1 VDDGGGMIVARNIKR
16 RIGGLDD
23 ISLDVPAGACT
34 AIIGPNGAGKS
45 TLLDVLAGRSK
56 ADSGSVAFGGR
67 PIGDWPAVALA
78 TKRAFLP
85 QSLEVAFPIRVMDL
99 VMLGRSPYHGKSSAQ
114 EDRAAAETALRLTD
128 AWHLRDRSYQRIS
141 GGERQRVQLARVIA
155 QIWRQQSEDGEPRML
170 LLDEPTASLDPG
182 HRLAVM
188 RLLRDLTIA
197 GIGVVLALHDL
208 NDAARFADRVVLLHQ
223 GRIVSEGGP
232 EAAMQAEVLSAAY
245 GAEAQ
250 VLRMADQAPVI
261 VFR

>member
-1 VDDGGGMIVARNIKR
+1 MISAQNIRR

-23 ISLDVPAGACT
+23 ISLEIPAGACT

-45 TLLDVLAGRSK
+45 TLLDVLAGRSR
-56 ADSGSVAFGGR
+56 ADSGTVTFGGR
-67 PIGDWPAVALA
+67 PIADWAPVELA
-78 TKRAFLP
+78 CRRAFLP
-85 QSLEVAFPIRVMDL
+85 QSLEVAFPIRVIDL
-99 VMLGRSPYHGKSSAQ
+99 VMLGRSPYHGKASAQ

-128 AWHLRDRSYQRIS
+128 AWGLRDRSYHRIS

-155 QIWRQQSEDGEPRML
+155 QVWRPLQQDGEPRML

-182 HRLAVM
+182 HRLGVM
-188 RLLRDLTIA
+188 RLLRDLTMS
-197 GIGVVLALHDL
+197 GIGIVLALHDL

-232 EAAMQAEVLSAAY
+232 DAAMQAEVLTAAY
-245 GAEAQ
+245 GAEAEIIRA
-250 VLRMADQAPVI
+250 VDRAPVI

>member
-1 VDDGGGMIVARNIKR
+1 MISARHISR
-16 RIGGLDD
+16 RIGGLSD
-23 ISLDVPAGACT
+23 ISLEVPAGACT

-45 TLLDVLAGRSK
+45 TLLDVLAGRSQ
-56 ADSGSVAFGGR
+56 ADSGSVAFGGE
-67 PIGDWPAVALA
+67 PIADWAPVELA
-78 TKRAFLP
+78 CRRAFLP

-99 VMLGRSPYHGKSSAQ
+99 VMLGRSPYHGRSPAR
-114 EDRAAAETALRLTD
+114 EDRAATETALRLTD

-155 QIWRQQSEDGEPRML
+155 QIWRKPSEDGEPRML

-197 GIGVVLALHDL
+197 GIGVVLAMHDL
-208 NDAARFADRVVLLHQ
+208 NDAARFADRVVLLHH
-223 GRIVSEGGP
+223 GRIISEGGP
-232 EAAMQAEVLSAAY
+232 EDAMQAEVLTAAY

-250 VLRMADQAPVI
+250 IIRAADTAPVI

>member
-1 VDDGGGMIVARNIKR
+1 MIRAQNIRR

-23 ISLDVPAGACT
+23 ISLEVPAGACT

-45 TLLDVLAGRSK
+45 TLLDVLAGRSR
-56 ADSGSVAFGGR
+56 ADSGAVQFGGR
-67 PIGDWPAVALA
+67 PIGDWKPIDLA
-78 TKRAFLP
+78 TRRAFLP

-99 VMLGRSPYHGKSSAQ
+99 VMLGRAPYHGKVTAQ

-155 QIWRQQSEDGEPRML
+155 QIWRKQDGEPRML

-223 GRIVSEGGP
+223 GRILSGGGP

-250 VLRMADQAPVI
+250 VLRMPDAAPVI

>member
-1 VDDGGGMIVARNIKR
+1 MIRARNISR
-16 RIGGLDD
+16 RIGGLTD
-23 ISLDVPAGACT
+23 ISLEVPVGACT

-45 TLLDVLAGRSK
+45 TLLDVLAGRSGV
-56 ADSGSVAFGGR
+56 DSGSVTFGDK
-67 PIGDWPAVALA
+67 PIGDWAPVALA
-78 TKRAFLP
+78 RRRAFLP
-85 QSLEVAFPIRVMDL
+85 QSLEVAFSIRVMDL
-99 VMLGRSPYHGKSSAQ
+99 VMLGRSPYHGTSPAR

-128 AWHLRDRSYQRIS
+128 AWHLRDRAYQRIS
-141 GGERQRVQLARVIA
+141 GGERQRVQLARAIA
-155 QIWRQQSEDGEPRML
+155 QVWRKPSEDGEPRML

-188 RLLRDLTIA
+188 RLLKDLTLA

-232 EAAMQAEVLSAAY
+232 EAAMQAKVLSSAY

-250 VLRMADQAPVI
+250 VIRMADAAPVI

>member
-1 VDDGGGMIVARNIKR
+1 MITARNIRR

-23 ISLDVPAGACT
+23 VSLEVPAGACT

-45 TLLDVLAGRSK
+45 TLLDVLAGRSR
-56 ADSGSVAFGGR
+56 ADSGVVQFGGR
-67 PIGDWPAVALA
+67 PIADWAPIALA
-78 TKRAFLP
+78 TRRAFLP
-85 QSLEVAFPIRVMDL
+85 QSLEVAFPIRVIDL
-99 VMLGRSPYHGKSSAQ
+99 VMLGRSPYHCKTSAG

-155 QIWRQQSEDGEPRML
+155 QVWRPAQQDGEPRML

-208 NDAARFADRVVLLHQ
+208 NDAARFADRVILLHQ
-223 GRIVSEGGP
+223 GRILSEGGP
-232 EAAMQAEVLSAAY
+232 AAAMQAEVLTSAY
-245 GAEAQ
+245 GAQAEII
-250 VLRMADQAPVI
+250 RMADQAPVI

>member
-1 VDDGGGMIVARNIKR
+1 MISARNITR
-16 RIGGLDD
+16 RIGGLSD
-23 ISLDVPAGACT
+23 ISLDVPPGAIT

-45 TLLDVLAGRSK
+45 TLLDVLAGRSA
-56 ADSGSVAFGGR
+56 ADSGTVTFGGK
-67 PIGDWPAVALA
+67 PVAGWAPVELA
-78 TKRAFLP
+78 CRRAFLP

-99 VMLGRSPYHGKSSAQ
+99 VMLGRSPYHGKVSAR
-114 EDRAAAETALRLTD
+114 EARAAVETALRLTD
-128 AWHLRDRSYQRIS
+128 AWHLKDRSYQRIS

-155 QIWRQQSEDGEPRML
+155 QIWRPLRELVEPPML
-170 LLDEPTASLDPG
+170 LLHEPPASLDPG

-188 RLLRDLTIA
+188 RLLRDLTIS

-232 EAAMQAEVLSAAY
+232 EAAMQAEVLSSAY

-250 VLRMADQAPVI
+250 VIRMPDAAPVI

>member
-1 VDDGGGMIVARNIKR
+1 MIRARNITR
-16 RIGGLDD
+16 RIGGLRD

-45 TLLDVLAGRSK
+45 TLLDVLAGRSHADRGTVTFGGK
-56 ADSGSVAFGGR
+56 PIADSA
-67 PIGDWPAVALA
+67 PIELA
-78 TKRAFLP
+78 RRRAFLP
-85 QSLEVAFPIRVMDL
+85 QSLEVAFPIRVIDL
-99 VMLGRSPYHGKSSAQ
+99 VMLGRAPYHGKASAK
-114 EDRAAAETALRLTD
+114 ENRAAAETALRLTD
-128 AWHLRDRSYQRIS
+128 AWGLRDRSTQRIS

-155 QIWRQQSEDGEPRML
+155 QVWRPQDEDGEPRML

-223 GRIVSEGGP
+223 GRILSEGDP
-232 EAAMQAEVLSAAY
+232 EAAMQAAVLTSAY
-245 GAEAQ
+245 GAEAEIIH
-250 VLRMADQAPVI
+250 RADAAPVI

>member
-1 VDDGGGMIVARNIKR
+1 MISARNISR
-16 RIGGLDD
+16 RIGGLSD
-23 ISLDVPAGACT
+23 ISLEVPAGACT

-45 TLLDVLAGRSK
+45 TLLDVLAGRSR
-56 ADSGSVAFGGR
+56 ADSGNVTFGGK
-67 PIGDWPAVALA
+67 PIGEWAPVELA
-78 TKRAFLP
+78 CRRAFLP

-99 VMLGRSPYHGKSSAQ
+99 VMLGRSPHHGKASGR

-155 QIWRQQSEDGEPRML
+155 QIWRQPGADGAPRML

-188 RLLRDLTIA
+188 RLLRDLTLS

-208 NDAARFADRVVLLHQ
+208 NDAARFADRVILLHQ
-223 GRIVSEGGP
+223 GRILSEGGP

-250 VLRMADQAPVI
+250 VLQMADAAPVI

>member
-1 VDDGGGMIVARNIKR
+1 MITARNIRR

-23 ISLDVPAGACT
+23 ISLDVPAGSCT

-45 TLLDVLAGRSK
+45 TLLDLLAGRSR
-56 ADSGSVAFGGR
+56 ADSGTVTFGGR
-67 PIGDWPAVALA
+67 PIADWAAVDLA
-78 TKRAFLP
+78 TRRAFLP

-99 VMLGRSPYHGKSSAQ
+99 VRLGRSPYHGRTAAQ
-114 EDRAAAETALRLTD
+114 DDRAAAETALRLTD

-155 QIWRQQSEDGEPRML
+155 QIWRPAQQDGEPRML

-188 RLLRDLTIA
+188 RLLRDLTMA
-197 GIGVVLALHDL
+197 GIGVVLAMHDL

-223 GRIVSEGGP
+223 GRILSEGGP
-232 EAAMQAEVLSAAY
+232 EDAMQAEVLTSAY

-250 VLRMADQAPVI
+250 IIHTADAAPVI

>member
-1 VDDGGGMIVARNIKR
+1 MIRARDISR
-16 RIGGLDD
+16 RIGGLSE
-23 ISLDVPAGACT
+23 ISLEVPAGACT
-34 AIIGPNGAGKS
+34 AVIGPNGAGKS
-45 TLLDVLAGRSK
+45 TLLDVLAGRTH
-56 ADSGSVAFGGR
+56 ADSGTVAFDGK
-67 PIGDWPAVALA
+67 PIGDWAPIDLA
-78 TKRAFLP
+78 CRRAFLP

-99 VMLGRSPYHGKSSAQ
+99 VMLGRSPYHGKSPAG

-128 AWHLRDRSYQRIS
+128 AWHLRGRSYQRIS

-155 QIWRQQSEDGEPRML
+155 QIWRRQSDGRESRML

-188 RLLRDLTIA
+188 RLLRDLTTA

-208 NDAARFADRVVLLHQ
+208 NDAARFADRVILLHQ
-223 GRIVSEGGP
+223 GRILSEGGP
-232 EAAMQAEVLSAAY
+232 EAAMQAQVLTSAY

-250 VLRMADQAPVI
+250 VIHMADDQAPVI

>member
-1 VDDGGGMIVARNIKR
+1 MIGARNIRR

-45 TLLDVLAGRSK
+45 TLLDVLAGRSR
-56 ADSGSVAFGGR
+56 ADSGAIAFGNR
-67 PIGDWPAVALA
+67 PIADWPALELA
-78 TKRAFLP
+78 RLRAFLP
-85 QSLEVAFPIRVMDL
+85 QSLEVAFPIRVLDL
-99 VMLGRSPYHGKSSAQ
+99 VMLGRSPHHGLASAR
-114 EDRAAAETALRLTD
+114 EDRAAVETALRLTD

-155 QIWRQQSEDGEPRML
+155 QIWRPADRDGEPRML

-188 RLLRDLTIA
+188 RLLRDLTLA
-197 GIGVVLALHDL
+197 GIGVVIALHDL
-208 NDAARFADRVVLLHQ
+208 NDAARFADRVVLLHR
-223 GRIVSEGGP
+223 GRIVSAGGP
-232 EAAMQAEVLSAAY
+232 EAAMQPEVLSSAY

-250 VLRMADQAPVI
+250 VIRMADAAPVI

>member
-1 VDDGGGMIVARNIKR
+1 MIRARNIRR

-45 TLLDVLAGRSK
+45 TLLDLLAGRSR
-56 ADSGSVAFGGR
+56 ADDGMVQFGGR
-67 PIGDWPAVALA
+67 PIADWAPVELA
-78 TKRAFLP
+78 RRRAFLP
-85 QSLEVAFPIRVMDL
+85 QSLEVAFSIRVMDL
-99 VMLGRSPYHGKSSAQ
+99 VMLGRSPYHGRASAR
-114 EDRAAAETALRLTD
+114 ENGAAAETALRLTD

-141 GGERQRVQLARVIA
+141 GGERQRVQLARAIA
-155 QIWRQQSEDGEPRML
+155 QVWRPQPQEGEPRML

-188 RLLRDLTIA
+188 RLLRDLTIS
-197 GIGVVLALHDL
+197 GIGIVLALHDL
-208 NDAARFADRVVLLHQ
+208 NDAARFTDRVILLHQ

-232 EAAMQAEVLSAAY
+232 EAAMRAEVLSSAY

-250 VLRMADQAPVI
+250 IIRMPDAAPVI

>member
-1 VDDGGGMIVARNIKR
+1 MIRASNISR
-16 RIGGLDD
+16 RIGGLSDL
-23 ISLDVPAGACT
+23 SLEVPAGACT

-45 TLLDVLAGRSK
+45 TLLDLLAGRSA
-56 ADSGSVAFGGR
+56 ADSGSVSFGGK
-67 PIGDWPAVALA
+67 PIADWAPVALA
-78 TKRAFLP
+78 RRRAFLP

-99 VMLGRSPYHGKSSAQ
+99 VMLGRSPYHGKTSAR

-128 AWHLRDRSYQRIS
+128 AWQLRDRSYQRIS

-155 QIWRQQSEDGEPRML
+155 QVWRLREDSEPRML

-223 GRIVSEGGP
+223 GRIISEGGP
-232 EAAMQAEVLSAAY
+232 EAALQAEVLSSAY

-250 VLRMADQAPVI
+250 VIRTADAAPVI

>member
-1 VDDGGGMIVARNIKR
+1 MITARNVRR

-23 ISLDVPAGACT
+23 ITLEIPAGACT

-45 TLLDVLAGRSK
+45 TLLDVLAGRSR
-56 ADSGSVAFGGR
+56 ADSGRVQFGGR
-67 PIGDWPAVALA
+67 PIADWAPVELA
-78 TKRAFLP
+78 CRRAFLP
-85 QSLEVAFPIRVMDL
+85 QSLEVAFPIRVIDL
-99 VMLGRSPYHGKSSAQ
+99 VMLGRSPYHGKASAR

-128 AWHLRDRSYQRIS
+128 AWHLRDRAYQRIS

-155 QIWRQQSEDGEPRML
+155 QVWRPQPQDGEPRML

-188 RLLRDLTIA
+188 RLLRDLTIS

-223 GRIVSEGGP
+223 GRILSEGGP
-232 EAAMQAEVLSAAY
+232 EAAMQAGVLSSAY

-250 VLRMADQAPVI
+250 VIRMADQAPVI

>member
-1 VDDGGGMIVARNIKR
+1 MITAHNIRR

-23 ISLDVPAGACT
+23 ISIDIPAGACT

-45 TLLDVLAGRSK
+45 TLLDVLAGRTK
-56 ADSGSVAFGGR
+56 ADSGSVLFGGR
-67 PIGDWPAVALA
+67 PIADWAPVELA
-78 TKRAFLP
+78 CRRAFLP
-85 QSLEVAFPIRVMDL
+85 QALEVAFPIRVIDL
-99 VMLGRSPYHGKSSAQ
+99 VMLGRSPYHGKASAQ
-114 EDRAAAETALRLTD
+114 EDRAAAETALRLTE
-128 AWHLRDRSYQRIS
+128 AWPLRDRSYQRIS

-155 QIWRQQSEDGEPRML
+155 QVWRPAHEDGEPRIL

-182 HRLAVM
+182 HRLSVM
-188 RLLRDLTIA
+188 RLLRDLTIS

-223 GRIVSEGGP
+223 GRILREGGP
-232 EAAMQAEVLSAAY
+232 EAAMQSDALTAAY

-250 VLRMADQAPVI
+250 VIRMPDQAPVI

>member
-1 VDDGGGMIVARNIKR
+1 MITARNIRR

-23 ISLDVPAGACT
+23 ISLEIPAGACT

-45 TLLDVLAGRSK
+45 TLLDVLAGRSR
-56 ADSGSVAFGGR
+56 ADRGCVQFGGK
-67 PIGDWPAVALA
+67 PIADWAPVDLA
-78 TKRAFLP
+78 CLRAFLP
-85 QSLEVAFPIRVMDL
+85 QSLEVAFPIRVIDL
-99 VMLGRSPYHGKSSAQ
+99 VMLGRSPYHGKVSA
-114 EDRAAAETALRLTD
+114 EVDRAAAEMALRLTD

-155 QIWRQQSEDGEPRML
+155 QIWRPAQQDGEPRML

-182 HRLAVM
+182 HRLGVM

-223 GRIVSEGGP
+223 GRILSEGGP
-232 EAAMQAEVLSAAY
+232 EAAMQTGVLTSAY

-250 VLRMADQAPVI
+250 IVRTADAAPVI

>member
-1 VDDGGGMIVARNIKR
+1 MITARNIRR
-16 RIGGLDD
+16 RIGGLND
-23 ISLDVPAGACT
+23 ISLDVPAGSCT

-45 TLLDVLAGRSK
+45 TLLDLLAGRSR
-56 ADSGSVAFGGR
+56 ADSGTVTFGGR
-67 PIGDWPAVALA
+67 PIADWAAVELA
-78 TKRAFLP
+78 TRRAFLP

-99 VMLGRSPYHGKSSAQ
+99 VRLGRSPYHGKTSAQ
-114 EDRAAAETALRLTD
+114 DDRAAAETALRLTD

-155 QIWRQQSEDGEPRML
+155 QIWRPAKLDGEPRML

-188 RLLRDLTIA
+188 RLLRDLTIT
-197 GIGVVLALHDL
+197 GIGVVLAMHDL
-208 NDAARFADRVVLLHQ
+208 NDAARFADRVILLHQ
-223 GRIVSEGGP
+223 GRILSEGGP
-232 EAAMQAEVLSAAY
+232 EDAMQAEVLTSAY

-250 VLRMADQAPVI
+250 IIRSADAAPVI

>member
-1 VDDGGGMIVARNIKR
+1 MITARNLRR

-23 ISLDVPAGACT
+23 ISLEIAAGTCT

-56 ADSGSVAFGGR
+56 ADSGTVSFGDR
-67 PIGDWPAVALA
+67 PIADWAPLDLA
-78 TKRAFLP
+78 RRRAFLP

-99 VMLGRSPYHGKSSAQ
+99 VMLGRSPYHGIGSARD
-114 EDRAAAETALRLTD
+114 DRAAAETALRLTD
-128 AWHLRDRSYQRIS
+128 AWHLRDRAYQRIS

-155 QIWRQQSEDGEPRML
+155 QVWRPQPDGEPRLL

-188 RLLRDLTIA
+188 RLLRDLTIS
-197 GIGVVLALHDL
+197 GIGVVIALHDL

-223 GRIVSEGGP
+223 GRILREGGP
-232 EAAMQAEVLSAAY
+232 DTAMQAEALTSAY

-250 VLRMADQAPVI
+250 IIRTADAAPVI

>member
-1 VDDGGGMIVARNIKR
+1 MISAQNIRR

-23 ISLDVPAGACT
+23 ISLEIPAGACT

-45 TLLDVLAGRSK
+45 TLLDVLAGRSR
-56 ADSGSVAFGGR
+56 ADSGTVTFGGR
-67 PIGDWPAVALA
+67 PIADWAPVELA
-78 TKRAFLP
+78 CRRAFLP
-85 QSLEVAFPIRVMDL
+85 QSLEVAFPIRVIDL
-99 VMLGRSPYHGKSSAQ
+99 VMLGRSPYHGKVSAS

-128 AWHLRDRSYQRIS
+128 AWGLRDRSYQRIS

-155 QIWRQQSEDGEPRML
+155 QVWRPLQQDGEPRML

-188 RLLRDLTIA
+188 RLLRDLTMS
-197 GIGVVLALHDL
+197 GIGIVLALHDL
-208 NDAARFADRVVLLHQ
+208 NDAARFADRVVVLHQ

-232 EAAMQAEVLSAAY
+232 DAAMQAEVLTAAY
-245 GAEAQ
+245 GAEAEIIRA
-250 VLRMADQAPVI
+250 VDRAPVI

>member
-1 VDDGGGMIVARNIKR
+1 MFLALNFGR

-23 ISLDVPAGACT
+23 VSLEIPAAACT

-45 TLLDVLAGRSK
+45 TLLDVLAGRSR
-56 ADSGSVAFGGR
+56 ADSGTVQFAGR
-67 PIGDWPAVALA
+67 PIADWAPVELA
-78 TKRAFLP
+78 CRRAFLP
-85 QSLEVAFPIRVMDL
+85 QSLDVAFPIRVIDL
-99 VMLGRSPYHGKSSAQ
+99 VMLGRSPYHGKTSAR
-114 EDRAAAETALRLTD
+114 EDRSAGETALRLTD

-141 GGERQRVQLARVIA
+141 GGERQRVQLARAIA
-155 QIWRQQSEDGEPRML
+155 QVWRAQPRDGEPRML

-232 EAAMQAEVLSAAY
+232 EAAMRAEVLTSAY

-250 VLRMADQAPVI
+250 IIRMGDAAPVI

>member
-1 VDDGGGMIVARNIKR
+1 MISARNLSR
-16 RIGGLDD
+16 RIGGLSDV
-23 ISLDVPAGACT
+23 SLDVPPGAIT

-45 TLLDVLAGRSK
+45 TLLDMLAGRSR
-56 ADSGSVAFGGR
+56 ADSGSVTFGGK
-67 PIGDWPAVALA
+67 PVAAWSPVALA
-78 TKRAFLP
+78 CRRAFLP

-99 VMLGRSPYHGKSSAQ
+99 VMLGRSPYHGSISTRG
-114 EDRAAAETALRLTD
+114 DRAAVETALRLTD
-128 AWHLRDRSYQRIS
+128 TWHLRERAYQRIS

-155 QIWRQQSEDGEPRML
+155 QIWRSQDQDGEPRML

-188 RLLRDLTIA
+188 RLLRDLTVA
-197 GIGVVLALHDL
+197 GIGVALALHDL
-208 NDAARFADRVVLLHQ
+208 NDAARFADCVVLLHQ

-232 EAAMQAEVLSAAY
+232 EAAMTAEVLSSAY

-250 VLRMADQAPVI
+250 IVRMPDTAPVI

>member
-1 VDDGGGMIVARNIKR
+1 MISARNIHR
-16 RIGGLDD
+16 RIGGLSD
-23 ISLDVPAGACT
+23 ISLEVPAGACT

-45 TLLDVLAGRSK
+45 TLLDVLAGRTQ
-56 ADSGSVAFGGR
+56 ADSGSVTFGR
-67 PIGDWPAVALA
+67 KPIADWAAVELA
-78 TKRAFLP
+78 CRRAFLP

-99 VMLGRSPYHGKSSAQ
+99 VMLGRSPYHGKSSGRV
-114 EDRAAAETALRLTD
+114 DRAAAETALRLTD
-128 AWHLRDRSYQRIS
+128 AWPLRDRSYQRIS

-155 QIWRQQSEDGEPRML
+155 QIWRPQDQDGEPRML

-197 GIGVVLALHDL
+197 GIGVVIALHDL
-208 NDAARFADRVVLLHQ
+208 NDAARFADRVILLHQ
-223 GRIVSEGGP
+223 GRILSEGGP
-232 EAAMQAEVLSAAY
+232 EAAMQAEVLTAAY

-250 VLRMADQAPVI
+250 IIRTADATPVI

>member
-1 VDDGGGMIVARNIKR
+1 MISARNIRR
-16 RIGGLDD
+16 RIVGLSD
-23 ISLDVPAGACT
+23 ISLEVPAGACT

-45 TLLDVLAGRSK
+45 TLLDVLAGRTQ
-56 ADSGSVAFGGR
+56 ADSGSVTFGGK
-67 PIGDWPAVALA
+67 PIGDWAAVELA
-78 TKRAFLP
+78 CRRAFLP

-99 VMLGRSPYHGKSSAQ
+99 VMLGRSPYHGKSSGRA
-114 EDRAAAETALRLTD
+114 DRAAAETALRLTD

-155 QIWRQQSEDGEPRML
+155 QVWRPQDQGGEPRML

-223 GRIVSEGGP
+223 GRIISEGEP
-232 EAAMQAEVLSAAY
+232 EAAMQAEVLTAAY
-245 GAEAQ
+245 GAQAKII
-250 VLRMADQAPVI
+250 RTADATPVI

>member
-1 VDDGGGMIVARNIKR
+1 MITARNIRR
-16 RIGGLDD
+16 RIGGLED
-23 ISLDVPAGACT
+23 ISLEVPAGACT

-45 TLLDVLAGRSK
+45 TLLDLLAGRSR
-56 ADSGSVAFGGR
+56 ADSGAVEFGGQ
-67 PIGDWPAVALA
+67 PIADWAPLDLA
-78 TKRAFLP
+78 RRRAFLP

-99 VMLGRSPYHGKSSAQ
+99 VMLGRSPYHGRVSAQ

-128 AWHLRDRSYQRIS
+128 AWHLRDRAYQRIS

-155 QIWRQQSEDGEPRML
+155 QIWRPGSQDGEPRML

-188 RLLRDLTIA
+188 RLLRDLAIA

-208 NDAARFADRVVLLHQ
+208 NDAARFADQVVLLHQ
-223 GRIVSEGGP
+223 GRILSEGGP
-232 EAAMQAEVLSAAY
+232 ADAMQAEVLTSAY
-245 GAEAQ
+245 GAEAE
-250 VLRMADQAPVI
+250 VIRAGDAAPVI

>member
-1 VDDGGGMIVARNIKR
+1 MIRASNLFR
-16 RIGGLDD
+16 RIGGLSD
-23 ISLDVPAGACT
+23 ISLEVPAGACT

-45 TLLDVLAGRSK
+45 TLLDLLAGRSA
-56 ADSGSVAFGGR
+56 ADTGTVSFGGK
-67 PIGDWPAVALA
+67 PIADWAPVELA
-78 TKRAFLP
+78 RRRAFLP

-99 VMLGRSPYHGKSSAQ
+99 VMLGRSPYHGRSSAQ

-128 AWHLRDRSYQRIS
+128 AWQLRDRSYQRIS

-155 QIWRQQSEDGEPRML
+155 QVWRPQKHDPEPRML

-223 GRIVSEGGP
+223 GRTIAEGDP
-232 EAAMQAEVLSAAY
+232 EAAMQADVLSSAY

-250 VLRMADQAPVI
+250 LIRVGDAAPVI